1 MELKVGKKDSITKN
15 ITEKDII
22 DCADVTGDYNPIHVD
37 EEAALEAGFKGR
49 IAHGVLSI
57 GLISAVLG
65 VKMPGY
71 GTILLEQNIKYR
83 MPVYIGDTIT
93 AECEITEAINE
104 VKHIYRVNTRCLNQK
119 KETVMDGY
127 AVIKYS
133 EPNK

>member
-104 VKHIYRVNTRCLNQK
+104 AKHIYRVNTRCLNQK

-133 EPNK
+133 EPN